1 LDDSWEFNLATEKQ
15 NYKQMKLR
23 KRLEF
28 KPEVATGSLNDIMF
42 FLLLFFLL
50 VATFANPNVIKLLLP
65 KSSSNQTLDKKQITL
80 SITKERNY
88 FIDKEQIPFNKLEGS
103 LKVIKQK
110 INDVTIVLRTDN
122 SLTIQDL
129 IDVLA
134 IGNKLQ
140 IKMILATEKRSS

>member
-1 LDDSWEFNLATEKQ
+1 
-15 NYKQMKLR
+15 MKLR

-65 KSSSNQTLDKKQITL
+65 KSASNQTLDKKQITL
-80 SITKERNY
+80 SITREKNY
-88 FIDKEQIPFNKLEGS
+88 YIDKEQIPFNKLEGS
-103 LKVIKQK
+103 LKAIKQK
-110 INDVTIVLRTDN
+110 ISDVTIVLRTDN

-140 IKMILATEKRSS
+140 IKMILATEKRAG

>member
-1 LDDSWEFNLATEKQ
+1 
-15 NYKQMKLR
+15 MKLR

-65 KSSSNQTLDKKQITL
+65 KSASNQTLDKKQITL
-80 SITKERNY
+80 SITKEKNY
-88 FIDKEQIPFNKLEGS
+88 FIDKEQIEFNKLEGS
-103 LKVIKQK
+103 LKAIKQR
-110 INDVTIVLRTDN
+110 ISDVTIVLRTDN

-140 IKMILATEKRSS
+140 IKMILATEKRAS

>member
-1 LDDSWEFNLATEKQ
+1 
-15 NYKQMKLR
+15 MKLR

-65 KSSSNQTLDKKQITL
+65 KSASNQTLDKKQITL
-80 SITKERNY
+80 SITKEKNY
-88 FIDKEQIPFNKLEGS
+88 YIDKDQIPFDKLEGS
-103 LKVIKQK
+103 LKAIKQK

-140 IKMILATEKRSS
+140 IKMILATEKRAG

>member
-1 LDDSWEFNLATEKQ
+1 
-15 NYKQMKLR
+15 MKLR

-65 KSSSNQTLDKKQITL
+65 KSASNQTIDKKQITL
-80 SITKERNY
+80 SITKEKNY
-88 FIDKEQIPFNKLEGS
+88 YIDKEQIQFSKLEGS
-103 LKVIKQK
+103 LKAIKQK

-140 IKMILATEKRSS
+140 IKMILATEKR

>member
-1 LDDSWEFNLATEKQ
+1 
-15 NYKQMKLR
+15 MKLR

-65 KSSSNQTLDKKQITL
+65 KSASNQTIDKKQITL
-80 SITKERNY
+80 SVTKEKNY
-88 FIDKEQIPFNKLEGS
+88 FIDKEQIPFDKLEGS

-122 SLTIQDL
+122 TLTIQDL

-140 IKMILATEKRSS
+140 IKMILATEKRAG

>member
-1 LDDSWEFNLATEKQ
+1 
-15 NYKQMKLR
+15 MKLR

-80 SITKERNY
+80 SITKEKNY

-103 LKVIKQK
+103 LKAIKQK

-140 IKMILATEKRSS
+140 IKMILATEKRGG

>member
-1 LDDSWEFNLATEKQ
+1 
-15 NYKQMKLR
+15 MKLR

-65 KSSSNQTLDKKQITL
+65 KSASNQTLDKKQITL
-80 SITKERNY
+80 SITREKNY
-88 FIDKEQIPFNKLEGS
+88 FIDKEQVPFNKLEGA
-103 LKVIKQK
+103 LKVIKTR
-110 INDVTIVLRTDN
+110 ISDVTIVLRTDN

-140 IKMILATEKRSS
+140 IKMILATEKRGS

>member
-1 LDDSWEFNLATEKQ
+1 
-15 NYKQMKLR
+15 MKLR

-65 KSSSNQTLDKKQITL
+65 KSASNQTLDKKQITL
-80 SITKERNY
+80 SITKEKNY
-88 FIDKEQIPFNKLEGS
+88 FIDKDPIPFNKLEGS
-103 LKVIKQK
+103 LKAIKQK
-110 INDVTIVLRTDN
+110 ISDVTIVLRTDN

-140 IKMILATEKRSS
+140 IKMILATEKRAG

>member
-1 LDDSWEFNLATEKQ
+1 
-15 NYKQMKLR
+15 MKLR

-65 KSSSNQTLDKKQITL
+65 KSASNQTIDKKQITL
-80 SITKERNY
+80 SVTKEKNY
-88 FIDKEQIPFNKLEGS
+88 FIDKDQIPFDKLEGS

-140 IKMILATEKRSS
+140 IKMILATEKRAG

>member
-1 LDDSWEFNLATEKQ
+1 
-15 NYKQMKLR
+15 MKLR
-23 KRLEF
+23 KRLAF
-28 KPEVATGSLNDIMF
+28 QPEVATGSLNDIMF

-80 SITKERNY
+80 SITKEKNY
-88 FIDKEQIPFNKLEGS
+88 FIDKDPIPFNKLEGS
-103 LKVIKQK
+103 LKAIKQK

-140 IKMILATEKRSS
+140 IKMILATEKRGS

>member
-1 LDDSWEFNLATEKQ
+1 
-15 NYKQMKLR
+15 MRLR

-65 KSSSNQTLDKKQITL
+65 KSASNQTLDKKQITL
-80 SITKERNY
+80 SITKEKNY
-88 FIDKEQIPFNKLEGS
+88 FIDKEQIPFGKLEGS
-103 LKVIKQK
+103 LKAIKQK

-140 IKMILATEKRSS
+140 IKMILATEKRAS

>member
-1 LDDSWEFNLATEKQ
+1 
-15 NYKQMKLR
+15 MKLR

-65 KSSSNQTLDKKQITL
+65 KSASNQTLDKKQITL
-80 SITKERNY
+80 SITKEKNY
-88 FIDKEQIPFNKLEGS
+88 YIDKEQIPFNKLEGS
-103 LKVIKQK
+103 LKAIKQK

-140 IKMILATEKRSS
+140 IKMILATEKRAG

>member
-1 LDDSWEFNLATEKQ
+1 
-15 NYKQMKLR
+15 MKLR

-65 KSSSNQTLDKKQITL
+65 KSASNQTLDKKQITL
-80 SITKERNY
+80 SITKEKNY
-88 FIDKEQIPFNKLEGS
+88 YIDKEQIQFNKLEGS
-103 LKVIKQK
+103 LKAIKQR
-110 INDVTIVLRTDN
+110 ISDVTIVLRTDN

-140 IKMILATEKRSS
+140 IKMILATEKR

>member
-1 LDDSWEFNLATEKQ
+1 MHSNLLTLLST
-15 NYKQMKLR
+15 NRMKLR

-65 KSSSNQTLDKKQITL
+65 KSASNQTIDKKQITL
-80 SITKERNY
+80 SITKEKNY
-88 FIDKEQIPFNKLEGS
+88 FIDKDPIPFNKLEGS
-103 LKVIKQK
+103 LKAIKQK
-110 INDVTIVLRTDN
+110 ISDVTIVLRTDN

-140 IKMILATEKRSS
+140 IKMILATEKRAG

>member
-1 LDDSWEFNLATEKQ
+1 MLSSLSHLLSTNS
-15 NYKQMKLR
+15 MKLR

-65 KSSSNQTLDKKQITL
+65 KSASNQTIDKKQITL
-80 SITKERNY
+80 SITKEKNY
-88 FIDKEQIPFNKLEGS
+88 FIDKEQIPFNQLEGS
-103 LKVIKQK
+103 LKAIKQK
-110 INDVTIVLRTDN
+110 VADVTIVLRTDN

-140 IKMILATEKRSS
+140 IKMILATEKRAG

>member
-1 LDDSWEFNLATEKQ
+1 
-15 NYKQMKLR
+15 MRLR

-65 KSSSNQTLDKKQITL
+65 KSASNQTLDKKQITL
-80 SITKERNY
+80 SITKEKNY
-88 FIDKEQIPFNKLEGS
+88 FIDKEQIQFNKLEGS
-103 LKVIKQK
+103 LKAIKQR
-110 INDVTIVLRTDN
+110 ISDVTIVLRTDN

-140 IKMILATEKRSS
+140 IKMILATEKRGS

>member
-1 LDDSWEFNLATEKQ
+1 
-15 NYKQMKLR
+15 MKLR

-65 KSSSNQTLDKKQITL
+65 KSASNQTLDKKQITL
-80 SITKERNY
+80 SITKEKNY
-88 FIDKEQIPFNKLEGS
+88 YIDKEQIPFNQLEGS

-110 INDVTIVLRTDN
+110 IKDVTIVLRTDN

-140 IKMILATEKRSS
+140 IKMILATEKRSG

>member
-1 LDDSWEFNLATEKQ
+1 
-15 NYKQMKLR
+15 MKLR
-23 KRLEF
+23 KRLAF
-28 KPEVATGSLNDIMF
+28 QPEVATGSLNDIMF

-65 KSSSNQTLDKKQITL
+65 KSASNQTLDKKQITL
-80 SITKERNY
+80 SITREKNY

-103 LKVIKQK
+103 LRVIKQR

-140 IKMILATEKRSS
+140 IKMILATEKRAG

>member
-1 LDDSWEFNLATEKQ
+1 
-15 NYKQMKLR
+15 MKLR
-23 KRLEF
+23 KRLAF
-28 KPEVATGSLNDIMF
+28 QPEVATGSLNDIMF

-65 KSSSNQTLDKKQITL
+65 KSSSNQTIDKKQITL
-80 SITKERNY
+80 SITKEKNY
-88 FIDKEQIPFNKLEGS
+88 YIDKEQIPFNKLEGS

-140 IKMILATEKRSS
+140 IKMILATEKRGG

>member
-1 LDDSWEFNLATEKQ
+1 
-15 NYKQMKLR
+15 MKLR

-65 KSSSNQTLDKKQITL
+65 KSASNQTLDKKQITL
-80 SITKERNY
+80 SITKEKNY
-88 FIDKEQIPFNKLEGS
+88 FIDKEQIPLNKLEGS
-103 LKVIKQK
+103 LKAIKQK
-110 INDVTIVLRTDN
+110 INDVTIVLRIDN
-122 SLTIQDL
+122 SLTVQDL

-140 IKMILATEKRSS
+140 IKMIMATEKRAG

>member
-1 LDDSWEFNLATEKQ
+1 
-15 NYKQMKLR
+15 MKLR

-65 KSSSNQTLDKKQITL
+65 KSASNQTLDKKQITL
-80 SITKERNY
+80 SITKEKNY
-88 FIDKEQIPFNKLEGS
+88 FIDKEQIQFNKLEGS
-103 LKVIKQK
+103 LKAIKQR
-110 INDVTIVLRTDN
+110 ISDVTIVLRTDN

-140 IKMILATEKRSS
+140 IKMILATEKRGS

>member
-1 LDDSWEFNLATEKQ
+1 
-15 NYKQMKLR
+15 MKLR

-65 KSSSNQTLDKKQITL
+65 KSASNQTIDKKQITL
-80 SITKERNY
+80 SITKEKNY
-88 FIDKEQIPFNKLEGS
+88 FIDKDQIPFDKLEGS

-110 INDVTIVLRTDN
+110 INDVTIVLRTD
-122 SLTIQDL
+122 D
-129 IDVLA
+129 
-134 IGNKLQ
+134 
-140 IKMILATEKRSS
+140 

>member
-1 LDDSWEFNLATEKQ
+1 
-15 NYKQMKLR
+15 MKLR

-65 KSSSNQTLDKKQITL
+65 KSASNQTIDKKQITL
-80 SITKERNY
+80 SITKEKNY
-88 FIDKEQIPFNKLEGS
+88 FIDKDPIPFNKLEGS

-110 INDVTIVLRTDN
+110 ISDVTIVLRTDN
-122 SLTIQDL
+122 TLTIQDL

-140 IKMILATEKRSS
+140 IKMILATEKRAG

>member
-1 LDDSWEFNLATEKQ
+1 
-15 NYKQMKLR
+15 MKLR

-65 KSSSNQTLDKKQITL
+65 KSASNQTLDKKQITL
-80 SITKERNY
+80 SITKEKSY
-88 FIDKEQIPFNKLEGS
+88 FIDKEQVPFNKLEGA
-103 LKVIKQK
+103 LKAIKTR
-110 INDVTIVLRTDN
+110 ISDVTIVLRTDN

-140 IKMILATEKRSS
+140 IKMILATEKRGS